1 MTDCK
6 TGAEHIKSLKDG
18 RTVYIDGKL
27 VPDVTEHPA
36 FRNSVK
42 SAALLYDYQARPE
55 NIEMMTFLPPGSNRR
70 INRAWQMPRNYA
82 EMVQRRKAMQA
93 WARLSYGFMGRSP
106 DHLASALVGQRMGIE
121 VFEKHG
127 PKRAQALRDY
137 FEEASRN
144 DYFLT
149 YVIINPQAERA
160 KDWGEQKE
168 ELVARIVDEDSA
180 GVTIRGAKMLGT
192 SSIMAN
198 EVFVANLQPLKPG
211 EEDLAFSCALPMSA
225 KGMRVLSRKSYE
237 AAAVSIFD
245 NPISSRFDENDA
257 LIYFDDVKVPWERV
271 FVHRDPDMCRAQ
283 FHDTAGHNYQNYQS
297 QIRLSVKIKFL
308 LGLAHRITEAIGTTN
323 IPSVRE
329 QLGYLAA
336 HSSMVNAMMAGME
349 AEGSMRGEWYVP
361 NKHFMYSAQVL
372 TQDLYPRI
380 VNTLR
385 ELSGGALIM
394 LPSSIHDFEDPKLKR
409 IIDVTQRAAKMGPE
423 EKVKFLKAAWD
434 AVGSE
439 FGSRHTQY
447 EMFYAGARF
456 CHRWPQ
462 LPHLR
467 LGRRHRLGGQ
477 FDEILPARRRARPR
491 SRTENG
497 AAAPMK
503 IAIVNLGQIVSG
515 DWRKPFAE
523 GDTILT
529 DGETIVSVGTASPG
543 MTEAADVVIDAG
555 RMTAIPGLIDSH
567 VHITFG
573 DYTPRQRTVG
583 YLESYLHGGTTTA
596 ISASEVHVPGRPRD
610 VEGVKA
616 LAVAA
621 QRCFADYRPGGMRV
635 IAGSV
640 ILEPG
645 LNEI

>member
-6 TGAEHIKSLKDG
+6 TGSEHIKSLKDG

-27 VPDVTEHPA
+27 VPDVTEHSA
-36 FRNSVK
+36 FRNAVK
-42 SAALLYDYQARPE
+42 SAALLYDYQARPQ
-55 NIEMMTFLPPGSNRR
+55 NIELMTYLPGGSNRR
-70 INRAWQMPRNYA
+70 INRAWQMPRNYD
-82 EMVQRRKAMQA
+82 EMIKRRRAMQA
-93 WARLSYGFMGRSP
+93 WASLSYGFMGRSP

-121 VFEKHG
+121 VFERHG

-168 ELVARIVDEDSA
+168 EMVARIVDEDSG

-211 EEDLAFSCALPMSA
+211 EEDLAFSCALPMNA
-225 KGMRVLSRKSYE
+225 KGLRVLSRKSYE

-257 LIYFDDVKVPWERV
+257 LIYFEDVKVPWERI
-271 FVHRDPDMCRAQ
+271 FVHRDTDMCRAQ
-283 FHDTAGHNYQNYQS
+283 FHDTAGHTYQNYQS
-297 QIRLSVKIKFL
+297 QIRLSVKIKFMT
-308 LGLAHRITEAIGTTN
+308 GLAHRITEAIGTTN

-329 QLGYLAA
+329 QLGHLAA
-336 HSSMVNAMMAGME
+336 HSSMVDAMMAGME

-394 LPSSIHDFEDPKLKR
+394 LPSSIHDFKDPQLKR

-456 CHRWPQ
+456 VTTGHSYRTFDWDGATG
-462 LPHLR
+462 LVDSLMESYR
-467 LGRRHRLGGQ
+467 LEDELGRK
-477 FDEILPARRRARPR
+477 
-491 SRTENG
+491 SN
-497 AAAPMK
+497 
-503 IAIVNLGQIVSG
+503 
-515 DWRKPFAE
+515 
-523 GDTILT
+523 
-529 DGETIVSVGTASPG
+529 
-543 MTEAADVVIDAG
+543 
-555 RMTAIPGLIDSH
+555 
-567 VHITFG
+567 
-573 DYTPRQRTVG
+573 
-583 YLESYLHGGTTTA
+583 
-596 ISASEVHVPGRPRD
+596 
-610 VEGVKA
+610 
-616 LAVAA
+616 
-621 QRCFADYRPGGMRV
+621 
-635 IAGSV
+635 
-640 ILEPG
+640 
-645 LNEI
+645 

>member
-6 TGAEHIKSLKDG
+6 TGSEHIKSLKDG
-18 RTVYIDGKL
+18 RTVYIVGQL
-27 VPDVTEHPA
+27 VPDVTEHSA

-55 NIEMMTFLPPGSNRR
+55 NIELMTYLPEGSNRR
-70 INRAWQMPRNYA
+70 INRAWQMPRNYD
-82 EMVQRRKAMQA
+82 EMIKRRRAMQA
-93 WARLSYGFMGRSP
+93 WASLSYGFMGRSP

-121 VFEKHG
+121 VFERHG

-168 ELVARIVDEDSA
+168 EMVARIVDEDSG

-211 EEDLAFSCALPMSA
+211 EEDLAFSCALPMNA
-225 KGMRVLSRKSYE
+225 KGLRVLSRKSYE

-257 LIYFDDVKVPWERV
+257 LIYFEDVKVPWERI
-271 FVHRDPDMCRAQ
+271 FVHRDTDMCRAQ
-283 FHDTAGHNYQNYQS
+283 FHDTAGHTYQNYQS
-297 QIRLSVKIKFL
+297 QIRLSVKIKFMT
-308 LGLAHRITEAIGTTN
+308 GLAHRITEAIGTTN

-329 QLGYLAA
+329 QLGHLAA

-394 LPSSIHDFEDPKLKR
+394 LPSSIHDFKDPQLKR

-456 CHRWPQ
+456 VTTGHSYRTFDWDGATG
-462 LPHLR
+462 LVDSLMESYR
-467 LGRRHRLGGQ
+467 LEDELGRK
-477 FDEILPARRRARPR
+477 
-491 SRTENG
+491 SN
-497 AAAPMK
+497 
-503 IAIVNLGQIVSG
+503 
-515 DWRKPFAE
+515 
-523 GDTILT
+523 
-529 DGETIVSVGTASPG
+529 
-543 MTEAADVVIDAG
+543 
-555 RMTAIPGLIDSH
+555 
-567 VHITFG
+567 
-573 DYTPRQRTVG
+573 
-583 YLESYLHGGTTTA
+583 
-596 ISASEVHVPGRPRD
+596 
-610 VEGVKA
+610 
-616 LAVAA
+616 
-621 QRCFADYRPGGMRV
+621 
-635 IAGSV
+635 
-640 ILEPG
+640 
-645 LNEI
+645 